1 MKINLP
7 KNWWKVIQ
15 VLDAEAA
22 NIKVQM
28 KKQLINMFIEY
39 SGMKRTCSWDHVSDR
54 WSGDQKPPQNPI
66 KNKAFFNSKLI
77 I

>member
-15 VLDAEAA
+15 ILYAEAA

-28 KKQLINMFIEY
+28 EEAAN
-39 SGMKRTCSWDHVSDR
+39 
-54 WSGDQKPPQNPI
+54 
-66 KNKAFFNSKLI
+66 
-77 I
+77 